1 MITQLKNI
9 SIYIHRLHVF
19 RQKLYCLVLL
29 DYIRPH
35 RDREVKHTWNT
46 SCIDK
51 NIKFNVTFIYT
62 HIVLLIAHIYL
73 LYTYITMYT
82 YSLVDCNH
90 NCLLYL
96 YIYICLNY
104 ICTFCYVIEF
114 AQVRLADQM
123 FMVNNSVAQLA
134 TIEAA
139 LDAFDKWQLLNL
151 TVCII
156 KPFISIYIYTCVNL
170 KRIYVYI

>member
-1 MITQLKNI
+1 M
-9 SIYIHRLHVF
+9 
-19 RQKLYCLVLL
+19 
-29 DYIRPH
+29 
-35 RDREVKHTWNT
+35 
-46 SCIDK
+46 
-51 NIKFNVTFIYT
+51 
-62 HIVLLIAHIYL
+62 LIAITTAC
-73 LYTYITMYT
+73 YT
-82 YSLVDCNH
+82 C
-90 NCLLYL
+90 
-96 YIYICLNY
+96 IYICLNY

-156 KPFISIYIYTCVNL
+156 KPFISIYIHMCEPEKDICIYIDIHISIYNVY
-170 KRIYVYI
+170 IYVELKNFIPRLIYIYIYVNNTNLHTSTLYIYNTHVI